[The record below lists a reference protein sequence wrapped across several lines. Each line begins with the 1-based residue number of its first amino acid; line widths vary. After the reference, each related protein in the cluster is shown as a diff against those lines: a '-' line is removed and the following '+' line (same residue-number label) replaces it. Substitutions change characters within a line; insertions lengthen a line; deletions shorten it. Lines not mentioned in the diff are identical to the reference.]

1 MDEDYEWQP
10 PSEAE
15 MKIIQA
21 RRERSDKISKL
32 MGDYMLKGYK
42 MLGIC
47 CPECSTIL
55 LQDKQGVNY
64 CVACKEL
71 DTDTD
76 KDDPVLSQD
85 AARCQILEGS
95 VPDVTDTDLSFMTR
109 HEPTTTTTHS
119 VSMTTSPP
127 TLLQSSQDV
136 SPGVVPLRTR
146 NVTDASFSVTETTLS
161 DKILWATDEL
171 KTSNSVEYSIQL
183 CQLIKS
189 SSEALHSLKTIP

>member
-1 MDEDYEWQP
+1 MDDDFEWQP

-55 LQDKQGVNY
+55 LQDKHGVNY
-64 CVACKEL
+64 CVACMEL

-76 KDDPVLSQD
+76 KDDPVLSQA
-85 AARCQILEGS
+85 AARSQIREGTALDE
-95 VPDVTDTDLSFMTR
+95 VDTEGLSFLTR
-109 HEPTTTTTHS
+109 LSDTSLGASAALPERTSHDATTTL
-119 VSMTTSPP
+119 TSASNASKSNQYN
-127 TLLQSSQDV
+127 LNL
-136 SPGVVPLRTR
+136 
-146 NVTDASFSVTETTLS
+146 NFTDSLDALS
-161 DKILWATDEL
+161 AKILWATNEL
-171 KTSNSVEYSIQL
+171 QKSNSVEYSIQL

-189 SSEALHSLKTIP
+189 SADAIQSIKTII